1 MAYTDTI
8 QQLNDARRRILEIRA
23 EMRELQADIDP
34 EPVADYEFATVDG
47 PVRLAQLFGD
57 KNELILIHNM
67 GSSCRYCTLWADGF
81 NGLVDHLADRA
92 AFVVTSPESPEE
104 QRKFAV
110 SRNWRFP
117 MVSHEGTDFARDM
130 GYYTDEGD
138 FAGFHPGVSVFVR
151 DGERVTRVSDAPLG
165 PDDDF
170 CNLWHL
176 FNLLPEGPNGWAPQ
190 YKY

>member
-23 EMRELQADIDP
+23 EMRELQAGIDP
-34 EPVADYEFATVDG
+34 EPVDDYEFATVDG
-47 PVRLAQLFGD
+47 PMRLAQLFGD

-81 NGLVDHLADRA
+81 NGLVDHLEDRA

-117 MVSHEGTDFARDM
+117 MVSHAGTDFARDM
-130 GYYTDEGD
+130 GYYADDGE
-138 FAGFHPGVSVFVR
+138 FAGYQPGVSVFVR
-151 DGERVTRVSDAPLG
+151 DGDRVTRVSDAPLG

-170 CNLWHL
+170 CSLWHL
-176 FNLLPEGPNGWAPQ
+176 LNLLPEGPNGWAPQ